1 MNPQNN
7 NVAIRGTVSIAI
19 NRIKTKVRRRLMRFR
34 HAQRGLGVAAT
45 IDEINDETM
54 SNGVSI
60 SSTLDSI
67 ALQTLQHLK
76 KPLIISGLNVLKV
89 AEFLAINK
97 KVLILIMLL
106 L

>member
-1 MNPQNN
+1 M
-7 NVAIRGTVSIAI
+7 VSKGTVSLAI
-19 NRIKTKVRRRLMRFR
+19 DRIKTKVRQRMMRWRRARN
-34 HAQRGLGVAAT
+34 GLGIAAA
-45 IDEINDETM
+45 IDEIHDE
-54 SNGVSI
+54 SGAHNGGISM
-60 SSTLDSI
+60 SSTFDSI

-76 KPLIISGLNVLKV
+76 KPLLIEGINILKI